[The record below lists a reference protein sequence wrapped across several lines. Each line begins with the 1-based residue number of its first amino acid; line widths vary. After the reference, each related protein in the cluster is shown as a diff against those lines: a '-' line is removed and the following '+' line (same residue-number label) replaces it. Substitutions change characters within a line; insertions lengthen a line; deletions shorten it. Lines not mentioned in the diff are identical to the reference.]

1 MPPDGAFLTQNP
13 GAGNG
18 IFGSRDRRPKI
29 RPRHHYCRQR
39 PGALKI
45 GGKIPAETASFRST
59 TVSAVRE
66 DWVVVCA
73 VRYEPVSLLLAQY
86 QGDFREKQR
95 ADYEKSKTC
104 PQTLGFSLSRRIR
117 EQGET
122 GSIDRRQQGDE
133 FVFSLEKPEIL
144 LLAGCPLSRFGF
156 GGQSGQVR
164 QLMQT
169 QFE

>member
-1 MPPDGAFLTQNP
+1 M
-13 GAGNG
+13 
-18 IFGSRDRRPKI
+18 
-29 RPRHHYCRQR
+29 
-39 PGALKI
+39 
-45 GGKIPAETASFRST
+45 
-59 TVSAVRE
+59 
-66 DWVVVCA
+66 VVCA

>member
-1 MPPDGAFLTQNP
+1 
-13 GAGNG
+13 
-18 IFGSRDRRPKI
+18 
-29 RPRHHYCRQR
+29 
-39 PGALKI
+39 
-45 GGKIPAETASFRST
+45 
-59 TVSAVRE
+59 
-66 DWVVVCA
+66 VVCA
-73 VRYEPVSLLLAQY
+73 VRYEPVSLLFGQY

-144 LLAGCPLSRFGF
+144 LLAGCPLGSVRIRTAPPKWVLACFDPSWPNLKVAVAYFGK
-156 GGQSGQVR
+156 
-164 QLMQT
+164 
-169 QFE
+169 